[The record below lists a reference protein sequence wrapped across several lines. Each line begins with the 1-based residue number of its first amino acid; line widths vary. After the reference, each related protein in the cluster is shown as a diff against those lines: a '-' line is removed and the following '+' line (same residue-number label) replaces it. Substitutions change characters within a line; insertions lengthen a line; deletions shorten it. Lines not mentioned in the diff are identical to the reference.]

1 MGTGRDGGKRV
12 VAVRQIGRYNA
23 RMNTTLKITKI
34 GNSAAVIL
42 TKEVLAQLRAEV
54 GDTIHLTQSPEGWHL
69 TPYDPAFEKQ
79 MALAEQIMREDR
91 DILKVLAK

>member
-1 MGTGRDGGKRV
+1 
-12 VAVRQIGRYNA
+12 
-23 RMNTTLKITKI
+23 MNTTLKITKI

-79 MALAEQIMREDR
+79 MAPPN
-91 DILKVLAK
+91 KSCAKIATSSRFWPSKRRVR

>member
-1 MGTGRDGGKRV
+1 VVQQRLRLAGGREW
-12 VAVRQIGRYNA
+12 RYNG
-23 RMNTTLKITKI
+23 RMNVTLKITKI

-69 TPYDPAFEKQ
+69 TPYDPEFERQ
-79 MALAEQIMREDR
+79 MDLAERIMRDDR

>member
-1 MGTGRDGGKRV
+1 MGAGARRSKRDI
-12 VAVRQIGRYNA
+12 AVQCKKCYNA

-34 GNSAAVIL
+34 GNSAGIIL
-42 TKEVLAQLRAEV
+42 LAQLRAEV

-69 TPYDPAFEKQ
+69 TPYDPDFERQ
-79 MALAEQIMREDR
+79 MGLAEQIMREDR

>member
-1 MGTGRDGGKRV
+1 M
-12 VAVRQIGRYNA
+12 NA
-23 RMNTTLKITKI
+23 TLKITKI

-42 TKEVLAQLRAEV
+42 TKEVLVQLRAQV

-69 TPYDPAFEKQ
+69 TPYDPDFERQ
-79 MALAEQIMREDR
+79 LCLAEQIMREDR

>member
-1 MGTGRDGGKRV
+1 MVIGTWV
-12 VAVRQIGRYNA
+12 LARYNA

-42 TKEVLAQLRAEV
+42 TKEVLAQLRAEI

-69 TPYDPAFEKQ
+69 TPYDPTFESQ
-79 MALAEQIMREDR
+79 IALAEQIMREDR